1 MVSPI
6 SHPAQSQQAASQP
19 AVTRQP
25 APQARPQPTA
35 NPTDMVR
42 LSSVQTPPQEASET
56 PAQTARETSIG
67 NIQAKNLLAR
77 EAADRAN
84 G

>member
-1 MVSPI
+1 
-6 SHPAQSQQAASQP
+6 
-19 AVTRQP
+19 
-25 APQARPQPTA
+25 
-35 NPTDMVR
+35 MVR